1 MSQGESSPPYDPNQ
15 PATASTS
22 MPKVQKTSFAMSSS
36 CLQLESSGLAA
47 RLHLSW

>member
-22 MPKVQKTSFAMSSS
+22 MPKVQKTSFAMSSPS
-36 CLQLESSGLAA
+36 QESSGPAA
-47 RLHLSW
+47 RLHFSR